1 MIKIDYIIH
10 TDPKGGYWAEVPDI
24 PGCVTEADTLEEL
37 EKMVRD
43 AAEGC
48 ILAYLEQMRQQTKLS
63 SKTIKS
69 QGIHAVVS
77 L

>member
-24 PGCVTEADTLEEL
+24 PGCVTEAETLEEL

-48 ILAYLEQMRQQTKLS
+48 LWTYLEQMRQQTNLS

-69 QGIHAVVS
+69 PGRHAVVS

>member
-1 MIKIDYIIH
+1 MIQIKYIIH
-10 TDPKGGYWAEVPDI
+10 SDPRGGYWAEVPDI
-24 PGCVTEADTLEEL
+24 PGCVTEADTLEDL

-48 ILAYLEQMRQQTKLS
+48 LFAYLEKMRQQTKAS
-63 SKTIKS
+63 SEGTLL
-69 QGIHAVVS
+69 QGKLATVA

>member
-1 MIKIDYIIH
+1 MLQIQYIIH
-10 TDPKGGYWAEVPDI
+10 SDPRGGYWAEVPDI

-37 EKMVRD
+37 ERMVRD

-48 ILAYLEQMRQQTKLS
+48 LFAYLEQMRQQAPKASAT
-63 SKTIKS
+63 S
-69 QGIHAVVS
+69 QGTPATVV

>member
-1 MIKIDYIIH
+1 MLKIHYIIH
-10 TDPKGGYWAEVPDI
+10 RDPRGGYWAEVPDI
-24 PGCVTEADTLEEL
+24 PGCVTEAETIEEL

-48 ILAYLEQMRQQTKLS
+48 LFAYLEQMKHHTPQRDIT
-63 SKTIKS
+63 S
-69 QGIHAVVS
+69 QGTPATVV

>member
-1 MIKIDYIIH
+1 MIQINYIIH
-10 TDPKGGYWAEVPDI
+10 PDPNGGYWAEVPDI

-48 ILAYLEQMRQQTKLS
+48 LFAYLEQMRKKTTPPKEFS
-63 SKTIKS
+63 SLDKRATV
-69 QGIHAVVS
+69 A

>member
-1 MIKIDYIIH
+1 MIKIEYIIH

-48 ILAYLEQMRQQTKLS
+48 LFAYLEQMRQQTT
-63 SKTIKS
+63 SKTASTKF
-69 QGIHAVVS
+69 QGKHAVVN

>member
-24 PGCVTEADTLEEL
+24 PGCVTEAETLEEL
-37 EKMVRD
+37 EKRVRD

-48 ILAYLEQMRQQTKLS
+48 LWAYLEQMRQQTNLS

-69 QGIHAVVS
+69 QGRHAVVS

>member
-1 MIKIDYIIH
+1 MIKIEYIIH
-10 TDPKGGYWAEVPDI
+10 SDPQGGYWAEVPDI

-48 ILAYLEQMRQQTKLS
+48 LFAYLEQMRQQTASKPTTTKL
-63 SKTIKS
+63 
-69 QGIHAVVS
+69 QGKHAVVN

>member
-1 MIKIDYIIH
+1 MIKIEYIIH
-10 TDPKGGYWAEVPDI
+10 PDPQGGYWAEVPDI

-43 AAEGC
+43 AAEC
-48 ILAYLEQMRQQTKLS
+48 CLFAYLEQMRHQTASKPSTAKL
-63 SKTIKS
+63 
-69 QGIHAVVS
+69 QGKHAVVN